1 MTDVSR
7 KTRELNGRGASSS
20 ESFAHDGADSETALQ
35 GYRLHRL
42 EVFNWGT
49 FDGVVHSM
57 TIDGHTTLLVGQ
69 NGAGKSTLVDALLTL
84 LVKPGKSRNYNL
96 AAGAKQ
102 TERSE
107 KSYILGAFDRRSQE
121 ETNRGAVRYLR
132 DQSTYSVL
140 LAL

>member
-1 MTDVSR
+1 MNDVR
-7 KTRELNGRGASSS
+7 PPARESNHRAALHP
-20 ESFAHDGADSETALQ
+20 EPFACDGAESDTALQ
-35 GYRLHRL
+35 GFRLHRL

-57 TIDGHTTLLVGQ
+57 TLEGQTTLLVGQ

-107 KSYILGAFDRRSQE
+107 KSYILGAFDRRNQE
-121 ETNRGAVRYLR
+121 ETNRGCIGSA
-132 DQSTYSVL
+132 
-140 LAL
+140 